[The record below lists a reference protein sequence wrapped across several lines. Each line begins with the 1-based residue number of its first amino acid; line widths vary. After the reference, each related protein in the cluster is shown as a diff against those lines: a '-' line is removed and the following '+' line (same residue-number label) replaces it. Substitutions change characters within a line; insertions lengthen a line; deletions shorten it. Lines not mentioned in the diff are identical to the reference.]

1 MKVKALAFFASF
13 STLLLFITACGGS
26 DGSRGLFL
34 EDGPARSPGIDG
46 SMPPD
51 SPPDNVLDAEHKIV
65 TNSTI
70 RLDVQQVRAAF
81 LDIGVIARSYGGFV
95 AESRLSDEGSQSTA
109 TVRIRVPAARY
120 EEAMAGLRGLTGAMV
135 SSEETSA
142 REVTAEYTDLQSQL
156 LNLQRTEAQLQQ
168 LMIQA
173 RTVDEILNV
182 SGRLQSVRGDIERL
196 QGRINLVDNQ
206 SDFATIS
213 VVLTAIGPGTN
224 NDLPSPM
231 TVFVDAFEAMVVV
244 AHVLANVA
252 AALLAGAVLLL
263 PAGIISLLS
272 WRFARRSYLAVRA
285 RIS

>member
-1 MKVKALAFFASF
+1 MKVKVPAFFASF
-13 STLLLFITACGGS
+13 SILLLFITACGGS
-26 DGSRGLFL
+26 DGSRGFFL
-34 EDGPARSPGIDG
+34 EDSPARSPGIDG

-51 SPPDNVLDAEHKIV
+51 SPPDSALDAERKIV

-70 RLDVQQVRAAF
+70 RLDVQQVRNAF
-81 LDIGVIARSYGGFV
+81 IDIGVIAGSYGGFV
-95 AESRLSDEGSQSTA
+95 AESRLSDEGSRSTA
-109 TVRIRVPAARY
+109 SVRIRVPAVRY
-120 EEAMAGLRGLTGAMV
+120 DEVMASLRGLSGATV

-168 LMIQA
+168 LVTQA

-196 QGRINLVDNQ
+196 QGRINLIDNQ
-206 SDFATIS
+206 ADFATIS
-213 VVLTAIGPGTN
+213 VVLTAIVPATD
-224 NDLPSPM
+224 NDLASPT

-252 AALLAGAVLLL
+252 AALLAGAALVL
-263 PAGIISLLS
+263 PAGVISLLS
-272 WRFARRSYLAVRA
+272 WRFARRSYLALRA